1 MEREADMRPLP
12 VGIDSFEK
20 LILEK
25 YYYIDKTLL
34 IKELLDLKGEVNLF
48 TRPRRFGKT
57 LNLSML
63 QYFFEDTGDT
73 EQNKKNRTLFDGLN
87 IMRAEETY
95 TSQMGQYPVIFL
107 TLKSAKQRNFEAA
120 YFKLREE
127 ISGEFKR
134 HEKQLMSGDIPEDDK
149 ALFYEIAS
157 GKVDREVYSGSLKIL
172 SRLLYQVT
180 GKKAVILIDEYDVPL
195 ENAYFSGFYNEMIDF
210 IRSLFES
217 ALKTNA
223 YLQFAVITGCLRI
236 SKESIFTGLN
246 HLNSISILD
255 KQYSEHFGFT
265 EQEVRQAM
273 ISYGVENRFED
284 MKEWYDGY
292 SFGNRE
298 VYNPWSVI
306 KFLYD
311 LVADQNAF
319 TRPYWLNTSSNDIVK
334 NLVLRAD
341 RETKGQIEMLLAGNT
356 LDIPVHE
363 EITYADIYENEVN
376 LWNFLFFT
384 GYLTKADEYMDD
396 GMIFLKV
403 RIPNQEVKMIYK
415 TTIQNWFRETVK
427 KTDFHDLYQAM
438 ETGNAARMQEILN
451 EQLLATISY
460 YDSAESFY
468 HGFLAGILSQSG
480 SYLVESNRESGKGR
494 YDLMVKT
501 PSLRGRAF
509 IIEIKVSSGIDEL
522 ENDAKKAVHQI
533 YKKGYK
539 ETLLKEGYK
548 RIDCYGIAFYRK
560 DCEVLYDGK

>member
-1 MEREADMRPLP
+1 MRPLP

-63 QYFFEDTGDT
+63 QYFFEDTGDA
-73 EQNKKNRTLFDGLN
+73 EQNKKNRALFDGLN

-95 TSQMGQYPVIFL
+95 TSRMGQYPVIFL

-134 HEKQLMSGDIPEDDK
+134 HEKQLMSGDIPEDDR

-157 GKVDREVYSGSLKIL
+157 GKADREVYYGSLKIL

-217 ALKTNA
+217 ALKINA

-273 ISYGVENRFED
+273 ISYGMENRFED

-522 ENDAKKAVHQI
+522 ENDVKKAVHQI

>member
-63 QYFFEDTGDT
+63 QYFFEDTGDA

-95 TSQMGQYPVIFL
+95 TSRMGQYPVIFL

-157 GKVDREVYSGSLKIL
+157 GKADREVYSGSLKIL

-217 ALKTNA
+217 ALKINA

-273 ISYGVENRFED
+273 ISYGMENRFED

-334 NLVLRAD
+334 NLVLRAN

-522 ENDAKKAVHQI
+522 ENDAKKAVYQI

>member
-63 QYFFEDTGDT
+63 RYFFEDTGDAK
-73 EQNKKNRTLFDGLN
+73 QNKKNRALFGGLN
-87 IMRAEETY
+87 IMRVEETY

-134 HEKQLMSGDIPEDDK
+134 HEKQLMSGDIPEDDR

-157 GKVDREVYSGSLKIL
+157 GKADREVYSGSLKTL

-273 ISYGVENRFED
+273 ISYGVENRFAD

-319 TRPYWLNTSSNDIVK
+319 TRPYWVNTSSNDIVK

-341 RETKGQIEMLLAGNT
+341 RETKGQIETLMAGNT

-384 GYLTKADEYMDD
+384 GYLTKVDEYMDD
-396 GMIFLKV
+396 GMIFLKI

-415 TTIQNWFRETVK
+415 ITIQNWFRETVK

-468 HGFLAGILSQSG
+468 HGFLAGILSQSS

-522 ENDAKKAVHQI
+522 ENDAKKAVRQI
-533 YKKGYK
+533 YEKGYK
-539 ETLLKEGYK
+539 EVLLKEGYK
-548 RIDCYGIAFYRK
+548 KIDCYGIAFYRK
-560 DCEVLYDGK
+560 DCEVLYDEK

>member
-1 MEREADMRPLP
+1 MRPLP

-63 QYFFEDTGDT
+63 QYFFEDTGDA
-73 EQNKKNRTLFDGLN
+73 EQNKKNRALFDGLN

-95 TSQMGQYPVIFL
+95 TSRMGQYPVIFL

-134 HEKQLMSGDIPEDDK
+134 HEKQLMSGDIPEDDR

-157 GKVDREVYSGSLKIL
+157 GKADREVYSGSLKIL

-217 ALKTNA
+217 ALKINA

-236 SKESIFTGLN
+236 SKENIFTGLN

-273 ISYGVENRFED
+273 ISYGMENRFED

-356 LDIPVHE
+356 LDIQVHE

-438 ETGNAARMQEILN
+438 ETGNAVRMQEILN

-509 IIEIKVSSGIDEL
+509 IIEIKVSFGIDEL

>member
-63 QYFFEDTGDT
+63 QYFFEDTGDA

-95 TSQMGQYPVIFL
+95 TSRMGQYPVIFL

-134 HEKQLMSGDIPEDDK
+134 HEKQLMSGDIPEDDR

-157 GKVDREVYSGSLKIL
+157 GKADREVYSGSLKIL

-273 ISYGVENRFED
+273 ISYGMENRFED

-311 LVADQNAF
+311 LVADQNVF

-363 EITYADIYENEVN
+363 EITYKDI
-376 LWNFLFFT
+376 
-384 GYLTKADEYMDD
+384 
-396 GMIFLKV
+396 
-403 RIPNQEVKMIYK
+403 
-415 TTIQNWFRETVK
+415 K
-427 KTDFHDLYQAM
+427 KHF
-438 ETGNAARMQEILN
+438 
-451 EQLLATISY
+451 
-460 YDSAESFY
+460 
-468 HGFLAGILSQSG
+468 
-480 SYLVESNRESGKGR
+480 
-494 YDLMVKT
+494 
-501 PSLRGRAF
+501 
-509 IIEIKVSSGIDEL
+509 
-522 ENDAKKAVHQI
+522 
-533 YKKGYK
+533 
-539 ETLLKEGYK
+539 
-548 RIDCYGIAFYRK
+548 
-560 DCEVLYDGK
+560 